1 MREATSP
8 EGQPRRRPAPRTV
21 ALTAA
26 AVLLALVAGPV
37 GIGRALHANQPLTAL
52 AVGAVTVLWL
62 IAVGLAALGA
72 ERSRRLAEDVEA
84 QRQEAMSALVVAG
97 TARQAETAAK
107 ERATAAQAERDA
119 ARAEQARAE
128 AEVAA
133 ARTEL
138 DRLGAELEAA
148 RAEVEAAR
156 EQAAAERAELDRI
169 PEGVLPDVVKK
180 LRGGASVDS
189 ALAAHR
195 KHPQYALLRAVGE
208 EIGRGERLRAAALAV
223 CATAAGRVQALA
235 TSMHAE
241 LREMQH
247 RHDEEVLGD
256 LLRLDHSTAQAGRM
270 ADGIAV
276 LTGARSGR
284 RWAKPI
290 AVESV
295 LRGALGRI
303 GAYQRVRLHNAS
315 SAAVAGYAAEGVMHA
330 LAELLDNAT
339 NFSAPPAEVH
349 VYVEEVPAG
358 LAVTVEDSGL
368 GLSDSWLRRAERAV
382 SAEPLDLAT
391 LSAGT
396 RLGLAVVGVLARKYG
411 LQISFR
417 PSARGGT
424 GVVMLIPQQL
434 VTHPSPASLQA
445 PAPAARQAPAVESAR
460 PALTP
465 ARPAPAPLPPAP
477 TAPSAAPAV
486 PATALPA
493 RSTPTQGAPTQG
505 APAQGAPTQGAPAQ
519 GVPAASPAVPVR
531 TTDSGLPQRRRGQTL
546 ATTTAAAP
554 PTPAAR
560 PVRTD
565 AARAAARFGAFRRAA
580 QPAVPVPAAAPVP
593 AGEPAPAA
601 PAAPAAS
608 AAAAPTADT
617 DTTPDASPVTKKDS

>member
-8 EGQPRRRPAPRTV
+8 DGRPSRRPAPRTV

-26 AVLLALVAGPV
+26 AVLLALAAAPV
-37 GIGRALHANQPLTAL
+37 GVSRALGAHQPLTAV
-52 AVGAVTVLWL
+52 AVGAVAVLWL
-62 IAVGLAALGA
+62 IAVGLAAIGA
-72 ERSRRLAEDVEA
+72 ERSRRLAEEVAEKHE
-84 QRQEAMSALVVAG
+84 EAMTALVVAG
-97 TARQAETAAK
+97 SARQSEAAARGRAGAAED
-107 ERATAAQAERDA
+107 ERDA
-119 ARAEQARAE
+119 ARAERVRAE
-128 AEVAA
+128 EDVAA
-133 ARTEL
+133 VRAELARVRAEL
-138 DRLGAELEAA
+138 DAERAGLEAERA
-148 RAEVEAAR
+148 R
-156 EQAAAERAELDRI
+156 AAAERAELDLI
-169 PEGVLPDVVKK
+169 AEEVLPRVVEK
-180 LRGGASVDS
+180 LRAGAAVDS

-195 KHPQYALLRAVGE
+195 QHPQYALLRAVGE

-256 LLRLDHSTAQAGRM
+256 LLSLDHSTAQAGRM
-270 ADGIAV
+270 ADSIAV

-315 SAAVAGYAAEGVMHA
+315 TAAVAGYAAEGVMHA

-368 GLSDSWLRRAERAV
+368 GLGDSWLRRAERAV
-382 SAEPLDLAT
+382 SAEPLDLTT

-396 RLGLAVVGVLARKYG
+396 RLGLAVVGMLARKHG

-434 VTHPSPASLQA
+434 ITHQA
-445 PAPAARQAPAVESAR
+445 PAPTPAPTPVSVSTKAPVVESSR
-460 PALTP
+460 PVLTP

-477 TAPSAAPAV
+477 AAPTALTGPAALTAPAV
-486 PATALPA
+486 PVPLAAAPLPPSPA
-493 RSTPTQGAPTQG
+493 RM
-505 APAQGAPTQGAPAQ
+505 
-519 GVPAASPAVPVR
+519 
-531 TTDSGLPQRRRGQTL
+531 TDSGLPQRRRGQTL
-546 ATTTAAAP
+546 ATT
-554 PTPAAR
+554 PAADR
-560 PVRTD
+560 TAKPVRAD
-565 AARAAARFGAFRRAA
+565 AVTAAARFGAFRRAA
-580 QPAVPVPAAAPVP
+580 ARPVE
-593 AGEPAPAA
+593 GEQR
-601 PAAPAAS
+601 S
-608 AAAAPTADT
+608 TGIPTPTTDP
-617 DTTPDASPVTKKDS
+617 DTTPDASPVTEKDT

>member
-8 EGQPRRRPAPRTV
+8 DGRPPRRPAPRTV

-26 AVLLALVAGPV
+26 AVLLALVAAPV
-37 GIGRALHANQPLTAL
+37 GVTRALGAHQPLTAL
-52 AVGAVTVLWL
+52 AVGAVAVLWM
-62 IAVGLAALGA
+62 IAVGLAATGA
-72 ERSRRLAEDVEA
+72 ERSRRLAEDVEE
-84 QRQEAMSALVVAG
+84 QHREAMTALVVAG
-97 TARQAETAAK
+97 SARQAETAARG
-107 ERATAAQAERDA
+107 RATAAEAERDA
-119 ARAEQARAE
+119 ARAERARAE
-128 AEVAA
+128 AESA
-133 ARTEL
+133 
-138 DRLGAELEAA
+138 AA
-148 RAEVEAAR
+148 RAELDLVRAELDAERAGVEAQWLRA
-156 EQAAAERAELDRI
+156 EAERAELDRI
-169 PEGVLPDVVKK
+169 TEGVLPEVVRK
-180 LRGGASVDS
+180 LRAGAAVDS

-256 LLRLDHSTAQAGRM
+256 LLSLDHSTAQAGRM
-270 ADGIAV
+270 ADSIAV

-315 SAAVAGYAAEGVMHA
+315 TAAVAGYAAEGVMHA

-358 LAVTVEDSGL
+358 LVVTVEDSGL
-368 GLSDSWLRRAERAV
+368 GLGESWLRRAERAV
-382 SAEPLDLAT
+382 SAEPLDLTT

-396 RLGLAVVGVLARKYG
+396 RLGLAVVGVLARKHG

-434 VTHPSPASLQA
+434 VSHAAPV
-445 PAPAARQAPAVESAR
+445 PAPASVPTQAPAVESVR

-465 ARPAPAPLPPAP
+465 ARPAPARPASARPAPAPLPPAP
-477 TAPSAAPAV
+477 AAPTALTAPVAPTAVTAAP
-486 PATALPA
+486 LP
-493 RSTPTQGAPTQG
+493 P
-505 APAQGAPTQGAPAQ
+505 APA
-519 GVPAASPAVPVR
+519 R

-546 ATTTAAAP
+546 TTAPATDRAAK
-554 PTPAAR
+554 

-565 AARAAARFGAFRRAA
+565 TVSAAARFGAFRRAA
-580 QPAVPVPAAAPVP
+580 ARPAEDEQHSTGTPTTAP
-593 AGEPAPAA
+593 
-601 PAAPAAS
+601 
-608 AAAAPTADT
+608 
-617 DTTPDASPVTKKDS
+617 DTTPDASPATEKDT